1 MGSITVVKRLPGGR
15 SVCLLSM
22 LPRLGRLIA
31 SFVVRLL
38 VRLDRLR
45 PGFGLLILFEA
56 LSSAL
61 GARHRL
67 LLNAFLP
74 RSAAL
79 VLLTTGALCELPAL
93 TLLKGSL
100 LGSFAAAGG

>member
-1 MGSITVVKRLPGGR
+1 
-15 SVCLLSM
+15 M

-38 VRLDRLR
+38 VRLDRSK

-61 GARHRL
+61 GAKHRL
-67 LLNAFLP
+67 MLNAFLP
-74 RSAAL
+74 PSAAL
-79 VLLTTGALCELPAL
+79 VLPTTGALCVLPAQ

-100 LGSFAAAGG
+100 LGSFAAVGG

>member
-22 LPRLGRLIA
+22 LPRLDRLIA

-45 PGFGLLILFEA
+45 PGCALLIQFEA
-56 LSSAL
+56 LSSTL
-61 GARHRL
+61 GTKLRL
-67 LLNAFLP
+67 LLRAFLP
-74 RSAAL
+74 HSAAL
-79 VLLTTGALCELPAL
+79 VLPTTGELCVLPAL
-93 TLLKGSL
+93 TLLEGSL